1 MLVPFCV
8 QSECLV
14 IQSVGKTVP
23 LVLCVIVIAVARGWL
38 PAMSSLF
45 SDANFVRVSVVLI
58 VLLGPMIPEQFCWH
72 AVLTW
77 LSFLGSAHRVVSY
90 ARVW

>member
-1 MLVPFCV
+1 M
-8 QSECLV
+8 
-14 IQSVGKTVP
+14 P
-23 LVLCVIVIAVARGWL
+23 LVLCLIVIAVARGWL

-72 AVLTW
+72 AVLT
-77 LSFLGSAHRVVSY
+77 
-90 ARVW
+90 